1 MQLDGETKELA
12 WATVIR
18 LLGVPADPRWGEII
32 LGGMRRGK
40 LIRRLDGI
48 GCDPAIIL
56 GTRQDVMD
64 RIGEALKA
72 GLLALPEKNGPILWP
87 RFDIRESLASASRPA
102 MHYAQ
107 SAQAGRLDVGVLS

>member
-1 MQLDGETKELA
+1 
-12 WATVIR
+12 
-18 LLGVPADPRWGEII
+18 
-32 LGGMRRGK
+32 MRRDK

-48 GCDPAIIL
+48 GCDPAIII
-56 GTRQDVMD
+56 GTRQDVTD

-107 SAQAGRLDVGVLS
+107 SAQAGRLDVGVLSEAGF